1 MRWLDFAKAAGIAAL
16 VLIIDRFAV
25 FVVVGAWAT
34 FIESGRPHSYY
45 QTAVIPIA
53 LWSTRIFKTLL
64 MFGTAWLPAKRNRQR
79 DTILFSTTLVVFYV
93 LFDLASMGFANF
105 FTIRVAL
112 TMSLKLVAALA
123 GGLIAFR
130 LRPVVSAEPSPKAN
144 SVDVFQSVWYRLV
157 LLLCVVTA
165 AASWFVE
172 DVEKSRECAREG

>member
-1 MRWLDFAKAAGIAAL
+1 MVDSLPVDQ
-16 VLIIDRFAV
+16 DRLLSAT
-25 FVVVGAWAT
+25 GAD
-34 FIESGRPHSYY
+34 HD

-53 LWSTRIFKTLL
+53 LWSTRIFGTLL
-64 MFGTAWLPAKRNRQR
+64 MFGAPWLSAKRNRQR
-79 DTILFSTTLVVFYV
+79 DTILFSTTLAVFYV

-105 FTIRVAL
+105 FTICVAL

-172 DVEKSRECAREG
+172 DVEESRECAREG